1 MSSKPVVYGKPHC
14 KQCDATTRKL
24 GGIKVDF
31 DYIDLSESPDAL
43 VVIKELGYLQAPVV
57 YVDADT
63 HWSGYRPDLI
73 DLHL

>member
-1 MSSKPVVYGKPHC
+1 MSNKPVVYGKPHC

-24 GGIKVDF
+24 EGKEVAFEYVD
-31 DYIDLSESPDAL
+31 ISENLDAL
-43 VVIKELGYLQAPVV
+43 VTIKELGYLQAPVV

-73 DLHL
+73 SQYL